1 MNEVEA
7 KFPPKLKPLFGVSRY
22 KIAYGG
28 RGSSKSWSFAKAL
41 LILGSSSPTRVLC
54 VRETQKSI
62 KQSVH
67 TLLSDQIEAL
77 GLGYFYQILET
88 EIRGANGTSFTFS
101 GLSTQTADTIKS
113 FEGADICWCEE
124 AQSIT
129 KRSWDIL
136 IPTIRKPNSEI
147 WVSFNPELDSDETY
161 KRFVLNPPPNSVVME
176 VNHSDN
182 PWFPDVLEQERLHCQ
197 LTNKEDYDTIWEGK
211 CRTSVVGAIYASE
224 VDSALRQGRV
234 CNVPYDP
241 MLKVHTIW
249 DLGWNDSMTI
259 ILTQKVRSELRVID
273 YIEESHKTLDWY
285 VADLKERKYNWGND
299 YLPHDGNTKDFKTGK
314 SAAEI
319 LKAFGRKVKITP
331 QIGVENGIKAAR
343 MAFAQTYFDKAKTA
357 RLIECLKRYKRSV
370 NSQTGE
376 AGSPVHDEF
385 SHGADAWRYLAV
397 VADEL
402 KNDED
407 RTPMPNIPK
416 YKPSVSSMG
425 I

>member
-1 MNEVEA
+1 MSEA
-7 KFPPKLKPLFGVSRY
+7 AQFPKKLKPLFEQYRY

-28 RGSSKSWSFAKAL
+28 RGSGKSWAFARAL
-41 LILGSSSPTRVLC
+41 LILGASATTRVLC
-54 VRETQKSI
+54 ARETQKSI

-67 TLLSDQIEAL
+67 TLLSDQIESL
-77 GLGYFYQILET
+77 GLSHFYQILET
-88 EIRGANGTSFTFS
+88 EIRGANGTTFS
-101 GLSTQTADTIKS
+101 FAGLSTQTADTLKS
-113 FEGADICWCEE
+113 FEGCDLCWLEE
-124 AQSIT
+124 AQTIT

-176 VNHSDN
+176 VNYSDN
-182 PWFPDVLEQERLHCQ
+182 PFFPEVLEQERLHCQ
-197 LTNKEDYDTIWEGK
+197 LTNKEDYATIWEGK
-211 CRTSVVGAIYASE
+211 CRTAVVGAIYASE

-241 MLKVHTIW
+241 LLKVHTIF
-249 DLGWNDSMTI
+249 DLGWNDAMTI
-259 ILTQKVRSELRVID
+259 ILVQKVRSELRVID

-285 VADLKERKYNWGND
+285 VADLKERKYNWGYD
-299 YLPHDGNTKDFKTGK
+299 FLPHDGNTKDFKTGK

-331 QIGVENGIKAAR
+331 QIGVENGIKAGR
-343 MAFAQTYFDKAKTA
+343 MAFAQTYFDKTKTA

-370 NSQTGE
+370 NNQTGE

-397 VADEL
+397 VADSL
-402 KNDED
+402 HNDDD
-407 RTPMPNIPK
+407 RLPLPNIPK
-416 YKPSVSSMG
+416 YIPRVKSMG